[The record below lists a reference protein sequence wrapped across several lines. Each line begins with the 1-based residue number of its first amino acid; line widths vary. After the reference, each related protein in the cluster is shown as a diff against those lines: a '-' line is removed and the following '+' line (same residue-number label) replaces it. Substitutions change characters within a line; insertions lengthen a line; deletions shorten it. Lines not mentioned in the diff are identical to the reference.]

1 MFTDSYTP
9 YPIYRPATTRCPDS
23 CQSYTGITPITVD
36 RAELISSKK
45 MRFLDKVTRER
56 KFGFSDSKL
65 EHRQKCSRNDNIM
78 IVLRIGSVRGVNDAQ
93 AAQRQWP
100 I

>member
-1 MFTDSYTP
+1 
-9 YPIYRPATTRCPDS
+9 
-23 CQSYTGITPITVD
+23 
-36 RAELISSKK
+36 

-100 I
+100 IWIKKPLISFHCVTVKV